1 MAEGI
6 FSKIEKTYS
15 QFTKSEKRVADFVF
29 ENPEKVLYM
38 SITDFAET
46 CGVGDTTVFR
56 FCKALKLNGYQEFKM
71 YLAQDIAVK
80 TGSDHTIVGSI
91 CQEDDIE
98 TICKKA
104 LTVDIAALTET
115 YEGLDFQAVTKV
127 VDWIAGADKI
137 QFFGMGSSGV
147 VAQEAKMKFMR
158 ILPNV
163 EYTADCH
170 MQYMSAA
177 LLTSSDLA
185 IIFSYS
191 GSTKDSIEIADLAK
205 RNGCRV
211 VCITRYAN
219 SHLASISDVVLV
231 CGSNEG
237 PLEGGASSTSMVQL
251 YILDILYLQYFT
263 RHYRQCKINK
273 EKTTESISSKVL

>member
-6 FSKIEKTYS
+6 LARMENMYTK
-15 QFTKSEKRVADFVF
+15 FTKSEKRVADFVF
-29 ENPEKVLYM
+29 QNAEKVLYM
-38 SITDFAET
+38 SITDFAEI

-56 FCKALKLNGYQEFKM
+56 FCRALKLNGYQEFKM

-80 TGSDHTIVGSI
+80 TGSDRAVVGSI
-91 CQEDDIE
+91 CQEDDVE

-104 LTVDIAALTET
+104 LAADNAALTQT
-115 YEGLDFQAVTKV
+115 CEGLDYNAVTEV
-127 VDWIAGADKI
+127 VDLMASAGRI

-147 VAQEAKMKFMR
+147 LALEAKMKFMR

-177 LLTSSDLA
+177 LMSESDLA
-185 IIFSYS
+185 VIFSYS
-191 GSTKDSIEIADLAK
+191 GSTRDSLAIAEVCK
-205 RNGCRV
+205 KNGCKV
-211 VCITRYAN
+211 ACVTRDIH
-219 SHLASISDVVLV
+219 SHLAVISDIVLL

-237 PLEGGASSTSMVQL
+237 PLEGGAASTSMVQL

-263 RHYRQCKINK
+263 KYYRQSKLNK
-273 EKTTESISSKVL
+273 GKTTEAISSKVL

>member
-1 MAEGI
+1 MAEGL
-6 FSKIEKTYS
+6 FSRMEKTYP
-15 QFTKSEKRVADFVF
+15 QFTKSEKRVADYVSG
-29 ENPEKVLYM
+29 NSEKILYM
-38 SITDFAET
+38 SITDFAEA

-56 FCKALKLNGYQEFKM
+56 FCKALKLNGYQEFKV
-71 YLAQDIAVK
+71 YLAQDLAVK
-80 TGSDHTIVGSI
+80 TGSDYSIVGSV
-91 CQEDDIE
+91 CQDDDIQ
-98 TICKKA
+98 TVCKKA
-104 LTVDIAALTET
+104 LAMDISALTET
-115 YEGLDFQAVTKV
+115 FEGLDFDTVAKV
-127 VDWIAGADKI
+127 VELMAGAVKI

-163 EYTADCH
+163 EYVSDCH

-177 LLTSSDLA
+177 LLTSADLA

-191 GSTKDSIEIADLAK
+191 GSTKDSIEITNIA
-205 RNGCRV
+205 RRSGCKV

-219 SHLASISDVVLV
+219 SHLACIADEVLV

-237 PLEGGASSTSMVQL
+237 PLEGGAATTSMVQL

-263 RHYRQCKINK
+263 RHYRQCRISK
-273 EKTTESISSKVL
+273 EKTTEAISTKVL